1 MRNVGDRLKK
11 VEKRGNEVGAELK
24 SNNGSR
30 DERHGLVMR
39 ILGTLMISRMRP

>member
-24 SNNGSR
+24 SNNGNR